1 MSTTKKRREITPD
14 PPSFDS
20 FPIMTEDSN
29 SMDSDDIVV
38 RAAKKR
44 KLEEEGQKATR
55 HPVFQHSQSPQ
66 VDEAGSNASAA
77 LESLAATV
85 TIPIT
90 ETIVIDSLSTTAAS
104 GRISRNNTTSLDILS
119 DPSFS
124 FPPGPIRED
133 SLPIILTYEIDDE
146 D

>member
-1 MSTTKKRREITPD
+1 MASTKKRREITPD
-14 PPSFDS
+14 PPSIDS
-20 FPIMTEDSN
+20 FPITTEDSN
-29 SMDSDDIVV
+29 SMDADDIVV

-44 KLEEEGQKATR
+44 KLEEEGQEVNR
-55 HPVFQHSQSPQ
+55 HPVFQHSQTPQ
-66 VDEAGSNASAA
+66 DDDTGSNASAA

-85 TIPIT
+85 TLPIAD
-90 ETIVIDSLSTTAAS
+90 TIVIDSISTNAVS

-124 FPPGPIRED
+124 FPPGPVRED